1 MGGVYLLIV
10 TFVIIAIILVTITLV
25 LIRKHRIKSIKEEIE
40 YLDKQKNLIM
50 STPVMTE
57 LSKVEPIIKNEK
69 MGEKYKNWQQRFEVI
84 KNEKIALIN
93 DMIIDLDMSIN
104 DNDYQTISQ
113 KLPKTEIEICKVKEC
128 ADQLLAEIK
137 EITLSEEKYRS
148 IIIKLKAKYRELFKK
163 FNDYKNDYE
172 DIGDVIELQFENIEK
187 RFLDF
192 EKRMEKNEYDEV
204 THIVK
209 ALDSMIDHMEIV
221 IEETPNLVLLSEK
234 LIPRRIDE
242 IESTFKEM
250 DKEGYSLKYLNVSY
264 NMTES
269 RKNVTNILGRIKV
282 LNLEDCM
289 FELKTMLD
297 YLDSLFS
304 DFERERLAKK
314 LYDEDNESFLK
325 KYEKVF
331 GAVDQIYSQV
341 SDIKNMYDLK
351 ESEIENLARIKNSL
365 KELKSEYSLLEK
377 GLKKKEIPY
386 SSLVKEV
393 DLYSSKLTSIE
404 EDLDICLK
412 SFGSMY
418 DDESRAHEQLDE
430 IQELLKQC
438 KIKIRSIKLPIIMD
452 NYFIELSEANEA
464 IAEVIKEL
472 QKQPIVIKTLNTRVD
487 TARDLVLK
495 LYNTTNEM
503 VKTAKLVEVAIVYG
517 NRFRYKMKEIDA
529 GLSNAEMLF
538 HKGEYN
544 DALDVTINT
553 IQLVEPDIKERLLKY
568 FEPNE

>member
-1 MGGVYLLIV
+1 MSGVYL
-10 TFVIIAIILVTITLV
+10 IIATFIIIAVILVTITLV
-25 LIRKHRIKSIKEEIE
+25 LIRRHRIKIVKEEIE
-40 YLDKQKNLIM
+40 ALDKQKNIIM

-84 KNEKIALIN
+84 RNEKIALIN
-93 DMIIDLDMSIN
+93 DMIIDLDMAMTE
-104 DNDYQTISQ
+104 NDYQTINQ

-128 ADQLLAEIK
+128 ADQLLSEIK

-148 IIIKLKAKYRELFKK
+148 IVIKLKAKYRELFKK
-163 FNDYKNDYE
+163 FNDYKSDYE
-172 DIGDVIELQFENIEK
+172 DIADIIELQFENIEK

-209 ALDSMIDHMEIV
+209 ALDSMIDHMDIV

-234 LIPRRIDE
+234 LIPKRIEE

-250 DKEGYSLKYLNVSY
+250 DEEGYPLKYLNVDY

-269 RKNVTNILGRIKV
+269 RKNVTNVLGRIKV

-314 LYDEDNESFLK
+314 LYEEEKISYEDKFDKVSSAVNQIFL
-325 KYEKVF
+325 
-331 GAVDQIYSQV
+331 QV
-341 SDIKNMYDLK
+341 SDIKNLYDLNEDEVDSLAQIK
-351 ESEIENLARIKNSL
+351 ESL
-365 KELKSEYSLLEK
+365 KELDTEYSLINK
-377 GLKKKEIPY
+377 GLKKKEVPY
-386 SSLVKEV
+386 STLVKEI
-393 DLYSSKLTSIE
+393 DIYSSRLTGIE
-404 EDLDICLK
+404 EELDACFK

-438 KIKIRSIKLPIIMD
+438 KIRIRSYKLPIIMD
-452 NYFIELSEANEA
+452 NYFVELSEANEA

-503 VKTAKLVEVAIVYG
+503 VKTAKLVEVGIVYG
-517 NRFRYKMKEIDA
+517 NRFRHTMREIDA

-538 HKGEYN
+538 HKGEYS
-544 DALDVTINT
+544 DALDVTIHT

>member
-1 MGGVYLLIV
+1 MSGVYL
-10 TFVIIAIILVTITLV
+10 IIATFIIIAVILVTITLV
-25 LIRKHRIKSIKEEIE
+25 LIRRHRIKIIKEEIE
-40 YLDKQKNLIM
+40 ALDKQKNIIM

-84 KNEKIALIN
+84 RNEKIALIN
-93 DMIIDLDMSIN
+93 DMIIDLDMAMTE
-104 DNDYQTISQ
+104 NDYQTINQ

-128 ADQLLAEIK
+128 ADQLLSEIK

-148 IIIKLKAKYRELFKK
+148 IVIKLKAKYRELFKK
-163 FNDYKNDYE
+163 FNDYKSDYE
-172 DIGDVIELQFENIEK
+172 DIADIIELQFENIEK

-209 ALDSMIDHMEIV
+209 ALDSMIDHMDIV

-234 LIPRRIDE
+234 LIPKRIEE

-250 DKEGYSLKYLNVSY
+250 DKEGYPLKYLNVDY

-269 RKNVTNILGRIKV
+269 RKNVTNVLGRIKV

-314 LYDEDNESFLK
+314 LYEEEKISYEDKFDKVSSAVNQIFL
-325 KYEKVF
+325 
-331 GAVDQIYSQV
+331 QV
-341 SDIKNMYDLK
+341 SDIKNLYDLNEDEVDSLAQIK
-351 ESEIENLARIKNSL
+351 ESL
-365 KELKSEYSLLEK
+365 KELDTEYSLINK
-377 GLKKKEIPY
+377 GLKKKEVPY
-386 SSLVKEV
+386 STLVKEI
-393 DLYSSKLTSIE
+393 DIYSSRLTGIE
-404 EDLDICLK
+404 EELDACFK

-418 DDESRAHEQLDE
+418 DDESRAREQLDE

-438 KIKIRSIKLPIIMD
+438 KIRIRSYKLPIIMD
-452 NYFIELSEANEA
+452 NYFVELSEANEA

-503 VKTAKLVEVAIVYG
+503 VKTAKLVEVGIVYG
-517 NRFRYKMKEIDA
+517 NRFRHTMREIDA

-538 HKGEYN
+538 HKGEYS
-544 DALDVTINT
+544 DALDVTIHT